1 MKRVFLA
8 ALSIALFCQPLWAGY
23 GLSNVVKLGIK
34 PVPAEPAAASP
45 AETKPVEPTVK
56 APQPPKAPVA
66 KPVIVK
72 PAPAPVRPQV
82 KAAKVKPTPKPQPRP
97 HVVQR
102 AKQAVRPAASKP
114 CAVAA
119 GGYPFAVHLSSWR
132 DQAKAVQELEKLGG
146 RVQQIFITKIDLGS
160 RGVWYRVDCG
170 LAVNREVAEARR
182 RTVMRSGLVDKDSF
196 VGEAPYTVEL
206 AQVDGLEQAHARQA
220 EFRSQEVFT
229 YLIGMG
235 GQRFRVACGA
245 FADAGSA
252 QAVLNDLAALKIE
265 AKLVRR

>member
-1 MKRVFLA
+1 MKRVFLTI
-8 ALSIALFCQPLWAGY
+8 LSVALFCQPLWAGY

-34 PVPAEPAAASP
+34 PAPAEPAAASP
-45 AETKPVEPTVK
+45 TEPKPLEPTVK
-56 APQPPKAPVA
+56 APQPPTAPVA
-66 KPVIVK
+66 KPAVVN
-72 PAPAPVRPQV
+72 PAPVPVRPQV
-82 KAAKVKPTPKPQPRP
+82 KAAKVKPTTNPQQRP

-102 AKQAVRPAASKP
+102 APRVSRPIAAKP

-119 GGYPFAVHLSSWR
+119 SGYPFAVHLSSWR
-132 DQAKAVQELEKLGG
+132 DQAQAVQELERLGG
-146 RVQQIFITKIDLGS
+146 RVAQLFITKIDLGP

-182 RTVMRSGLVDKDSF
+182 RTVMKSGLVDKGSF

-229 YLIGMG
+229 YLIGLG

>member
-1 MKRVFLA
+1 LKRVLLA
-8 ALSIALFCQPLWAGY
+8 ALSVALFCQPLWAGY

-34 PVPAEPAAASP
+34 PVSAEPAAASP
-45 AETKPVEPTVK
+45 AETKPLEPTVK
-56 APQPPKAPVA
+56 APQPPTAPVA
-66 KPVIVK
+66 KPAVVK
-72 PAPAPVRPQV
+72 PASAPSKPQV
-82 KAAKVKPTPKPQPRP
+82 NASKIKTAAKSPARP
-97 HVVQR
+97 HTVQR
-102 AKQAVRPAASKP
+102 APRASRPAAAKP

-119 GGYPFAVHLSSWR
+119 SGYPFAVHLSSWR
-132 DQAKAVQELEKLGG
+132 DQAQAVQELERLGG
-146 RVQQIFITKIDLGS
+146 RVPQIFITKIDLGP

-182 RTVMRSGLVDKDSF
+182 RIVMRSGLVDKGSF

-245 FADAGSA
+245 YSDAGSA